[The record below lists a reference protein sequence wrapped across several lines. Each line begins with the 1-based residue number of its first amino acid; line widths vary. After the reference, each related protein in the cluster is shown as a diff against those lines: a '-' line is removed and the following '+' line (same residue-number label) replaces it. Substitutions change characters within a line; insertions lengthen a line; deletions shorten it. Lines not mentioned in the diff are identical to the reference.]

1 MPALPPA
8 FASVVAAAGALP
20 VDDFAAQALQD
31 LPRPSLH
38 VVARQAAEL
47 LGDGVGS
54 LLVELGVPQAAIRAP
69 LTTADLRDAALTS
82 VRRGTKVV
90 DRADRDGVR
99 VQLVQRALQAVAARV
114 PDAPVELRLLRWGS
128 DGAFGDE
135 AAAAVAALQRWRGL
149 PTGGGFGKAELLAV
163 EALLVERPVPAL
175 FGADHPVVALGR
187 GARRIVAT
195 ARAICAATAAAPFAA
210 RVDGVRF
217 TAHAVQFGVATTPGT
232 LRLPG
237 GVGYGLSSTS
247 YWKCNVFGGAV
258 ITLADLPAP
267 TFQAGTY
274 RHFPRAER
282 FGDALARKPGWQLV
296 AHLDHRDPRA
306 PEQAVVSAANDRAIA
321 RLLGLIQPGD
331 LFFVDHP
338 GPPGDDGGH
347 TRICT
352 RAARTADAD
361 RAPTFAQAR
370 FDQAREERDGLAELA
385 GGRET
390 QFWLL
395 RSTV

>member
-8 FASVVAAAGALP
+8 FASVVAAGSLP
-20 VDDFAAQALQD
+20 LDDFAAQALQD

-54 LLVELGVPQAAIRAP
+54 LLVELGVPRAAVREP
-69 LTTADLRDAALTS
+69 LTVAELRGAGLTA
-82 VRRGTKVV
+82 VRRGTRVV
-90 DRADRDGVR
+90 DRTDRDGAR

-114 PDAPVELRLLRWGS
+114 PDAPVELRMLRWGS
-128 DGAFGDE
+128 DGAYGDE
-135 AAAAVAALQRWRGL
+135 AAVAVAALQRWRGL
-149 PTGGGFGKAELLAV
+149 PTGAGFGKAELLAV

-175 FGADHPVVALGR
+175 FGGDHPVVALGK

-195 ARAICAATAAAPFAA
+195 ARAICAATAAAPFVA
-210 RVDGVRF
+210 RVDGIRY

-258 ITLADLPAP
+258 ISLADLPVP

-282 FGDALARKPGWQLV
+282 FGEALARKPGWQLV

-321 RLLGLIQPGD
+321 RLLGQALPGD

-352 RAARTADAD
+352 KAARTADAD

-385 GGRET
+385 AGRET